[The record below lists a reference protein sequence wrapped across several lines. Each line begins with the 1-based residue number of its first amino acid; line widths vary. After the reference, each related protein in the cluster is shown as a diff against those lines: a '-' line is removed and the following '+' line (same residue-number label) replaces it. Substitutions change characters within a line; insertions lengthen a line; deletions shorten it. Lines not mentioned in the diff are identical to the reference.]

1 MKLRNALHWLV
12 LAALVFTVGCA
23 KDEGPVFVPGPP
35 PVVGEPIDT
44 AYFNTE
50 VLPIFTEHCWNCHP
64 TMAELDLGV
73 TEAYNNLV
81 NVPSVN
87 HAPAIR
93 VVPGDPAASVM
104 WHKVSGSPT
113 YGLNM
118 PPNGTTLSA
127 EELQLIYDWIEQGA
141 MNN

>member
-87 HAPAIR
+87 HAPAIWCCSGR
-93 VVPGDPAASVM
+93 SRSIGNVAQGLRLTYIRIEHASQ
-104 WHKVSGSPT
+104 WNHIECRGATTYLRLDRTGSD
-113 YGLNM
+113 
-118 PPNGTTLSA
+118 
-127 EELQLIYDWIEQGA
+127 E
-141 MNN
+141 